1 MKIGK
6 PETVA
11 ASVEVLD
18 RAGEVQTLALDVRLL
33 GFREQRA
40 ILRHAQSVSLSDAA
54 FLLEY
59 IAGFNVDDEDGE
71 PLALTERN
79 MARLLDKLGESAVE
93 KIVQACVRACDEA
106 ARGN

>member
-11 ASVEVLD
+11 ASVDLLD
-18 RAGEVQTLALDVRLL
+18 RAGTPQTLALDVRLL
-33 GFREQRA
+33 GSREQRA
-40 ILRHAQSVSLSDAA
+40 ILRQAERESLSDAA

-59 IAGFNVDDEDGE
+59 IAGFGVEDEDGS

-79 MARLLDKLGESAVE
+79 MARLLDTLEESAVE